1 MDQSTF
7 SIEGSYVAKH
17 KSFLGTI
24 ITIYLGKFFE
34 VLLCS
39 MAYKESLFKIA

>member
-7 SIEGSYVAKH
+7 SIDGSYIAKL

-24 ITIYLGKFFE
+24 ITTYLGKFFE
-34 VLLCS
+34 ALLRS